1 MSRTSVDVVITAEQV
16 AVAGPT
22 EHPAYREFAQLVDEV
37 IAPRAV
43 EVDGTEVPR
52 SHIEALR
59 EVGYFSWTVP
69 REYGGAPI
77 PPAVKSAVDDLLF
90 GADPSTALAVVHHG
104 SPVTQA
110 LSARTPPAMAL
121 LPKLATGERI
131 GGAGMSQIRA
141 WPKRPSLMATR
152 APGGYRFDGA
162 VRWISGWGLVDT
174 AWIGAID
181 EQNSTYV
188 FGIADLTRP
197 GITATRLRLAA
208 VQGSRTASLKLD
220 RYFVPDEF
228 VTQVVDI
235 AEWNRTDGQVWP
247 NARQAQAPAA
257 QVPELPTAGPVGLGR
272 AALADALAAYP
283 GQPSLLRLSEELER
297 AAVTPITEPHW
308 RVQLDAL
315 AVRATAAGLI
325 ASGGEGLLTD
335 NIAQVRARAALFLQ
349 VRALSERVRPA
360 RLEQFAN

>member
-1 MSRTSVDVVITAEQV
+1 M
-16 AVAGPT
+16 
-22 EHPAYREFAQLVDEV
+22 EHPAYREFAQLVEEV

-43 EVDGTEVPR
+43 EVDATEVPR
-52 SHIEALR
+52 SHVEALR

-77 PPAVKSAVDDLLF
+77 PPEVKSAVDDLLF

-104 SPVTQA
+104 SQVAQA
-110 LSARTPPAMAL
+110 LTAGTPPALDL

-152 APGGYRFDGA
+152 APGGYRFDGP

-174 AWIGAID
+174 AWIGAVD
-181 EQNSTYV
+181 ERTSTYV

-208 VQGSRTASLKLD
+208 VHGSRTVSLKLD
-220 RYFVPDEF
+220 GYVVPDEF
-228 VTQVVDI
+228 ITAVVDI
-235 AEWNRTDGQVWP
+235 TEWNETDGQVWP
-247 NARQAQAPAA
+247 STRQAQAAGTPA
-257 QVPELPTAGPVGLGR
+257 LPTAGPVGLAR

-297 AAVTPITEPHW
+297 AAVTPIAEPHW

-315 AVRATAAGLI
+315 AMRATAAGLI
-325 ASGGEGLLTD
+325 ASGGEGLLTGD
-335 NIAQVRARAALFLQ
+335 IAQVRARAALFLQ